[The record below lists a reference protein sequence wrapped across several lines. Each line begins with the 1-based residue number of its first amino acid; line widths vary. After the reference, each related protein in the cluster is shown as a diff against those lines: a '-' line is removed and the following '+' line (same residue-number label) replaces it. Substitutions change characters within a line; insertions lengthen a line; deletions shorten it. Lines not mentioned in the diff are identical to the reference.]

1 MRKLCRII
9 VLLAA
14 TLAAPSGRQLL
25 ATTPE
30 TDSSN
35 TAALRCSLAIES
47 TPESAYVLVDG
58 RLAGQTPISVDS
70 LGSGIHILT
79 LQHPDVENWLTEP
92 IIDTVKL
99 LGGEHKAL
107 RYSLGTRYFITSIPF
122 GAEVLVSDSVI
133 GTTPIV
139 TSPPLSLESITL
151 RKAGYEPTSV
161 RPAVNQGGIIS
172 IPLKK
177 IWQNDENGWSYFK
190 DNDGKSSK
198 SAGLYIAGT
207 ATILSGV
214 AAAYFKIKADDRYQ
228 QYLGSNNSSFL
239 SQTNR
244 LDTAAAIAIVATQVG
259 LGLFTY
265 FLFTQ

>member
-1 MRKLCRII
+1 MRTFCRIV
-9 VLLAA
+9 VLLGA
-14 TLAAPSGRQLL
+14 TLAVPSGMQLL
-25 ATTPE
+25 ATTAE

-35 TAALRCSLAIES
+35 IAALRCSLAIES

-58 RLAGQTPISVDS
+58 RLAGHTPISVDS

-79 LQHPDVENWLTEP
+79 LQHPDVESWLTEP

-107 RYSLGTRYFITSIPF
+107 RYSLGIRYFITSIPF

-139 TSPPLSLESITL
+139 TAPPSSFESITL
-151 RKAGYEPTSV
+151 RKSGYEPTSV
-161 RPAVNQGGIIS
+161 QLALNRGSIIS

-177 IWQNDENGWSYFK
+177 IWQNDENGGSYFK

-198 SAGLYIAGT
+198 SAGRYITGA
-207 ATILSGV
+207 ATVLSGV

-228 QYLGSNNSSFL
+228 QYLGSNNSSLL

-244 LDTAAAIAIVATQVG
+244 LDTAAAIATVATQIG